1 MATRKKILFP
11 RSDIPGR
18 APTLNEI
25 DFGEIAINTHD
36 GKAYIKR
43 DKNGE
48 VSIQSIGAE
57 DTENV
62 YYVSKSGVPGNDG
75 KSLMN
80 AFATLDSA
88 VAVVFAKENFK
99 FDEITCERDL
109 HLIMDAVRYDMA
121 LGTNYGSITAG
132 QSYKRGNAIKVTSE
146 QLYQTRRSINE
157 ERLGMVSVPEV
168 KKDATAKNRVASSFD
183 EIIEILVGGTASD
196 LEYPDP
202 PIESQTDANTAAQAI
217 IDNKSA
223 IQDAVLDYLN
233 DPTNNFLTGAY
244 DATKCS
250 RDVGLIVNAVA
261 RDLLLGT
268 DYNTTTAG
276 WAYNRANSAYVLSDQ
291 KDATIAGINFAR
303 DYIIALA
310 NVTSDTDIENLFK
323 NVTDVIDGT
332 QTVYPTINYPTTA
345 GSTYQVADRATATT
359 NLQASRQTL
368 IDDTIAFITAN
379 YPGLGYDEAA
389 CRRDTGYIIDGLSH
403 DVKYGGNIG
412 TRINAEAYFVGTESQ
427 LGSGETTATI
437 AAYNDL
443 KTRINAVV
451 LTAPE
456 QTVLG
461 NLIDEI
467 TGVLTAGNLTGL
479 AAEAEVQTGG
489 LTTTEFD
496 AIQAGVTSAQEATID
511 YVNENWATQLGG
523 YNAGKCARDVGL
535 ILDAVR
541 RDLITG
547 SDYWTITAG
556 NSYLRANSAY
566 VLSAQKQATIEAVQF
581 ARDQVKALTGVTSDA
596 TVDTLFERVIDI
608 LDGTFTTVQSVTT
621 YPTAGT
627 YASTRGPQRDAIVG
641 ARATLISDTIA
652 YITAN
657 YPGLGYDQTACER
670 DTGFLI
676 DALVADLTYDGN
688 SASRQAALA
697 YYVGT
702 ESQLGSGEGTAT
714 VAAFTDLA
722 TRIKALV
729 NVTDD
734 ADVDVLISIIN
745 DAITAGNTDGI
756 PAEVDIST
764 AGLTTTEFDAIKD
777 NTLII
782 QNDVIDFVNDEN
794 IVGNFDQHKCERDT
808 GLIIDAIAL
817 DLQNNTNYNSITAGL
832 AYQRGNAQKVQDDQL
847 QYTID
852 SINYLRDQIN
862 ASGISS
868 DSQTF
873 VTTRIKEITELLE
886 ESSDYGKTDG
896 DPINFTGSGSE
907 DADKRNAANA
917 LIVNRRNI
925 QVQTIRWIQEN
936 YDALEYDQDKCQRDV
951 GYIVDALTH
960 DILFDGSFA
969 TDTNARSYWVGKD
982 LNIENTTDYA
992 SLDGEADVWFN
1003 QLGDGEI
1010 VASAAAYEQ
1019 LKTIVNQYIT
1029 TSTEEARVETLIDVI
1044 ISSIQAAD
1052 GSGITVTLPSITGE
1066 SAIFYNNR
1074 STLQEQV
1081 VFYANSVFPTY
1092 SYDQATC
1099 RRDVGYILDALVYDL
1114 KYGGNSATS
1123 IAMRAY
1129 FSIFSN
1135 GYADRLGNSEF
1146 EATIAAYEQLKSIIA
1161 TYTAGTDTG
1170 NITKIQ
1176 NLLDIIIHAIEQSR
1190 IGTFQLGNFFSPA
1203 NDTTGT
1209 IYSYNY
1215 PTGLAVGYDTLTFP
1229 NLTSLGIQ
1237 VTFPAIYTAWSR
1249 FETGTSERLTIIR
1262 QSSETAQNQGAD
1274 STIFLKSGD
1283 YTVNNPIKLPPKVSI
1298 IGDALR
1304 STTIRPRNVDS
1315 DIFWVDN
1322 GCYVKEI
1329 TFRDHQNGAACVAF
1343 DPRNDVNT
1351 GPFITQSP
1359 YVQNCTS
1366 LTTSGIGMKI
1376 DGSKVS
1382 GLKSMVLDAFTQF
1395 NADGIGVLLQNRAY
1409 AQLVSCFTIST
1420 STSIKAETGAQ
1431 CSITNS
1437 NSSFGDFGLVA
1448 TGGSPSIYDGTLHA
1462 DYQLNDDVIRV
1473 NGITNS
1479 DPANYSLNIGDF
1491 KTPNYNDAIKFA
1503 NDSYYYTI
1511 LNVSDEITQDWS
1523 TSGNTQ
1529 EQQIIYNSSPTDD
1542 DRIGHSVDMSQDDL
1556 RLIIGAMDD
1565 GPGSAEIWTRT
1576 GTQWSFEDIITPQAP
1591 HGGLDLDHQFGFISR
1606 LSKNGD
1612 IAAVSAFQHKQTT
1625 ASPSSGRYNGAIH
1638 LYTRSGSSWS
1648 ADAFFGLT
1656 AVTDRDRTLGR
1667 YMDLSDDGSTLA
1679 ATTQND
1685 LVPGGQGAI
1694 YVWQRDSAGVPWST
1708 DSSDAIRLT
1717 CPNTSSIGYPNV
1729 ALSEDGTDLL
1739 AHWSDVNQI
1748 YYYQQNQDGVYIL
1761 NQSITPKMNFNGIAR
1776 DTSMKMNV
1784 DATYFAFGD
1793 RNPAGG
1799 YITNSLTDADNGAPS
1814 KYARKQKLD
1823 NVTFSGSTLTTT
1835 DTDADFTEEFVVGNV
1850 IRVDGATISASN
1862 YTVATVGAQ
1871 TLTVTVPFIT
1881 SGAHTDVQIYRNTV
1895 GAVELFTFEQGS
1907 WITQDIIEGPKFV
1920 GDGPGFG
1927 YGIDINTDGSIVTAT
1942 TFNSDTDSSQC
1953 SILERAATSWSRV
1966 NTLTPQSEQLDAFPT
1981 LHDGNSEGNSTT
1993 VGGSGDY
2000 IAIGLPNRQA
2010 TLGDDN
2016 TRTGQVFAYYSILS
2030 ETGSYELTIAPPL
2043 NKDLSKGQTTDF
2055 HQRSLISASSHT
2067 FEFVGSGTNMFAAI
2081 PQNGGIPIKKNEIVF
2096 DSANSAQPNFGLVY
2110 FTATDELGDF
2120 RIGGELTIN
2129 RESGTITGQTFDR
2142 SLFAV
2147 LTPYI
2152 LALAGE

>member
-1 MATRKKILFP
+1 MASRKKILLP
-11 RSDIPGR
+11 RSSVPGR

-25 DFGEIAINTHD
+25 EFGEIAINTHD

-43 DKNGE
+43 DQNGE
-48 VSIQSIGAE
+48 VSIQSIGGE
-57 DTENV
+57 EVDNV
-62 YYVSKSGVPGNDG
+62 YYVSKSGKPGNDG
-75 KSLMN
+75 KSLSN
-80 AFATLDSA
+80 SFASLDSA
-88 VAVVFAKENFK
+88 VAVVYAKQGFK
-99 FDEITCERDL
+99 FDETTCERDL
-109 HLIMDAVRYDMA
+109 NLIMDGVRYDMV
-121 LGTNYGSITAG
+121 LGTNYNAITAG
-132 QSYKRGNAIKVTSE
+132 QSYKRGNAIKVTDE

-157 ERLGMVSVPEV
+157 ERLGMISVPEV
-168 KKDATAKNRVASSFD
+168 KTDLTSKNRVSSAFD
-183 EIIEILVGGTASD
+183 EIIEILIGGTASP
-196 LEYPDP
+196 LEFPDP
-202 PIESQTDANTAAQAI
+202 VVEAQTDANAAATAI
-217 IDNKSA
+217 INNKST
-223 IQDAVLDYLN
+223 IQDAVITWLN
-233 DPTNNFLTGAY
+233 DPANNFLNNY
-244 DATKCS
+244 D
-250 RDVGLIVNAVA
+250 
-261 RDLLLGT
+261 
-268 DYNTTTAG
+268 TA
-276 WAYNRANSAYVLSDQ
+276 
-291 KDATIAGINFAR
+291 
-303 DYIIALA
+303 
-310 NVTSDTDIENLFK
+310 
-323 NVTDVIDGT
+323 
-332 QTVYPTINYPTTA
+332 
-345 GSTYQVADRATATT
+345 
-359 NLQASRQTL
+359 
-368 IDDTIAFITAN
+368 
-379 YPGLGYDEAA
+379 
-389 CRRDTGYIIDGLSH
+389 
-403 DVKYGGNIG
+403 
-412 TRINAEAYFVGTESQ
+412 
-427 LGSGETTATI
+427 
-437 AAYNDL
+437 
-443 KTRINAVV
+443 
-451 LTAPE
+451 
-456 QTVLG
+456 
-461 NLIDEI
+461 
-467 TGVLTAGNLTGL
+467 
-479 AAEAEVQTGG
+479 
-489 LTTTEFD
+489 
-496 AIQAGVTSAQEATID
+496 
-511 YVNENWATQLGG
+511 
-523 YNAGKCARDVGL
+523 KCARDVGL

-541 RDLITG
+541 RDLLTG
-547 SDYWTITAG
+547 SDFWTITAG

-566 VLSAQKQATIEAVQF
+566 VLSDQKQATIEAVQF
-581 ARDQVKALTGVTSDA
+581 ARDQVKALPGVTSDA
-596 TVDTLFERVIDI
+596 TVDTLFERVIDV
-608 LDGTFTTVQSVTT
+608 LDGTITVPIGNNPNGTISYPASV
-621 YPTAGT
+621 GT
-627 YASTRGPQRDAIVG
+627 YSETKDLQRQAIG
-641 ARATLISDTIA
+641 SARSTLISDTTTFISTNFPA
-652 YITAN
+652 
-657 YPGLGYDQTACER
+657 LVYDVSACER

-676 DALVADLTYDGN
+676 DGLVADLTYDGN
-688 SASRQAALA
+688 SASRQVALA
-697 YYVGT
+697 YFVGAT
-702 ESQLGSGEGTAT
+702 YQGGAGEETAT
-714 VAAFTDLA
+714 VAAFNDLA
-722 TRIKALV
+722 TRIKALT
-729 NVTDD
+729 NVSDD
-734 ADVDVLISIIN
+734 SRVDTLIGITT
-745 DAITAGNTDGI
+745 DAITAGSIDGI
-756 PAEVDIST
+756 PAESDIDTS
-764 AGLTTTEFDAIKD
+764 GYTTTEYDAIET
-777 NTLII
+777 NTIII

-794 IVGNFDQHKCERDT
+794 PTNNFDQHKCERDT
-808 GLIIDAIAL
+808 GLIVDAIAL

-832 AYQRGNAQKVQDDQL
+832 AYQRGNAQKVQSDQL

-862 ASGISS
+862 ASGINS

-873 VTTRIKEITELLE
+873 VTARIKEITELLE
-886 ESSDYGKTDG
+886 ESTEYGKTDG
-896 DPINFTGSGSE
+896 DPIFYTGSGSE
-907 DADKRNAANA
+907 DTDKRNATNA
-917 LIVNRRNI
+917 LVANKVFIKRKVLA
-925 QVQTIRWIQEN
+925 WIQEN
-936 YDALEYDQDKCQRDV
+936 YDSLEYDQDKCIRDV
-951 GYIVDALTH
+951 GYIVDALAH

-969 TDTNARSYWVGKD
+969 TDTNARSYWVGTD
-982 LNIENTTDYA
+982 LNIESVNDYED
-992 SLDGEADVWFN
+992 LDGVADVWTN

-1010 VASAAAYEQ
+1010 AASVAAYNQ
-1019 LKTIVNQYIT
+1019 MKTIINGYVTTPTEQGRVN
-1029 TSTEEARVETLIDVI
+1029 TLITRITD
-1044 ISSIQAAD
+1044 SIQAAD
-1052 GSGITVTLPSITGE
+1052 GSAIPLVLPSITGE
-1066 SAIFYNNR
+1066 SATFYNNR

-1081 VFYANSVFPTY
+1081 VFYANSIFPSF
-1092 SYDQATC
+1092 SYDQTTC

-1123 IAMRAY
+1123 GAMRSY
-1129 FSIFSN
+1129 FSIFNN
-1135 GYADRLGNSEF
+1135 GYADRLGQNEF
-1146 EATIAAYEQLKSIIA
+1146 KATIAAYEQLKSIIA
-1161 TYTAGTDTG
+1161 TYTVGTDTG

-1176 NLLDIIIHAIEQSR
+1176 NLLDIIIHAIEQSSDGSNFQ
-1190 IGTFQLGNFFSPA
+1190 IGDFFGVGNS
-1203 NDTTGT
+1203 
-1209 IYSYNY
+1209 IYQYNY
-1215 PTGLAVGYDTLTFP
+1215 PTGLAVGYDSLVFP
-1229 NLTSLGIQ
+1229 DLVALGFS
-1237 VTFPAIYTAWSR
+1237 VTYPAAYAAFLEFNVAASP
-1249 FETGTSERLTIIR
+1249 RLTIIR
-1262 QSSETAQNQGAD
+1262 QSLSVAENQGAD
-1274 STIFLKSGD
+1274 TTIFLKSGD

-1304 STTIRPRNVDS
+1304 ATTIRPRNVDS

-1343 DPRNDVNT
+1343 DPRLDETT

-1395 NADGIGVLLQNRAY
+1395 NADGIGVLMKNRAY

-1420 STSIKAETGAQ
+1420 STSIKAESGAQ

-1448 TGGSPSIYDGTLHA
+1448 TGGSPSIYDGILHA
-1462 DYQLNDDVIRV
+1462 DYLLNDDVIRV
-1473 NGITNS
+1473 NGITNQ

-1511 LNVSDEITQDWS
+1511 LNVSDEITQVWE
-1523 TSGNTQ
+1523 TSGNTE

-1612 IAAVSAFQHKQTT
+1612 IAAVSAHQHKQTT
-1625 ASPSSGRYNGAIH
+1625 ASPASGRYNGAIH

-1685 LVPGGQGAI
+1685 QVPGGQGAVYI
-1694 YVWQRDSAGVPWST
+1694 WQRDSAGVPWST
-1708 DSSDAIRLT
+1708 DSSDATRLT
-1717 CPNTSSIGYPNV
+1717 CPNTASIGYPNV

-1748 YYYQQNQDGVYIL
+1748 YYYQQNQDGVYVL
-1761 NQSITPKMNFNGIAR
+1761 NQSISPKMNFTGVAR

-1784 DATYFAFGD
+1784 DAKYFAFGD
-1793 RNPAGG
+1793 RNPAAG
-1799 YITNSLTDADNGAPS
+1799 YITNSLTDADNGAPA

-1835 DTDADFTEEFVVGNV
+1835 DTDADFTEEFLVGNT

-1895 GAVELFTFEQGS
+1895 GAVELFTFEQGN
-1907 WITQDIIEGPKFV
+1907 WVTQDIIEGPKTIS
-1920 GDGPGFG
+1920 DGPGFG

-1942 TFNSDTDSSQC
+1942 TFNSDPDSSQC

-2016 TRTGQVFAYYSILS
+2016 TRTGQVFAYYSILP
-2030 ETGSYELTIAPPL
+2030 ETGSYNLTIAPSL
-2043 NKDLSKGQTTDF
+2043 NKDLTKGQKTDF

-2081 PQNGGIPIKKNEIVF
+2081 PQNGGIPKKENEIVY
-2096 DSANSAQPNFGLVY
+2096 DSANSATPNFGLVY

-2129 RESGTITGQTFDR
+2129 REAGTITGTTFDR

-2152 LALAGE
+2152 LALSGE